1 MLPLVFQDVPME
13 STSIVE
19 NVFHARAVALSA
31 QLPINV
37 PIALPTNSSTI
48 TYVLLNA
55 QVDTTED
62 QTESVSPAQELVPLV
77 PTEIPVKHANQ
88 TTF

>member
-1 MLPLVFQDVPME
+1 MLLLVSQDVPME

-19 NVFHARAVALSA
+19 SVSHARAVALSA

-37 PIALPTNSSTI
+37 PIALPINSSTI

-55 QVDTTED
+55 QVDTMED
-62 QTESVSPAQELVPLV
+62 QTENVSPAQELVPLV

-88 TTF
+88 TIF